1 MRAATGRS
9 WDEWFAL
16 LDEWGARDRPHK
28 EIAAWLRSRGD
39 ISGWWSQSVT
49 VTYEQARG
57 IRAPGQMA
65 DGFAITASKTIAAPL
80 EIVMHAVND
89 PDERER
95 WLPGA
100 EMHRRKTTAARSAR
114 YDWEDGATRVRRVV
128 RAQGRGP
135 QRRLALAREA
145 ARRGRGRRDE
155 GVLARSAAGAQGAP
169 RGMSEVRVDP
179 ALDPLEALA
188 AIELDGK
195 PGFTD
200 LDAADL
206 ARFEP
211 IAELE
216 MPAEPYRLVRLR
228 PRRRVPQRHAGG
240 GAARDPRRPVAHR

>member
-1 MRAATGRS
+1 MTRQSTFKRKVRARMEKTGESYTAARRQLITDGETPDSVPAYEPRLSDETVRAATGRS

-114 YDWEDGATRVRRVV
+114 YDWEDGATRVGVWFERKGEDRSVV
-128 RAQGRGP
+128 SLSHEKLPDA
-135 QRRLALAREA
+135 
-145 ARRGRGRRDE
+145 
-155 GVLARSAAGAQGAP
+155 
-169 RGMSEVRVDP
+169 
-179 ALDPLEALA
+179 
-188 AIELDGK
+188 
-195 PGFTD
+195 
-200 LDAADL
+200 DAADAMKTYWREAL
-206 ARFEP
+206 QVLKAH
-211 IAELE
+211 LE
-216 MPAEPYRLVRLR
+216 A
-228 PRRRVPQRHAGG
+228 
-240 GAARDPRRPVAHR
+240 